1 MSLPDSADF
10 DQWYQTITASPR
22 WDPFVCR
29 WLDLPPRVQSTG
41 YLSGAGLTEVVERL
55 ELSPGETL
63 VEVGCGRAGYGLAAI
78 EAAGARLIGVDF
90 SSQALRAAEARAGQR
105 GLGRRTR
112 FQRGDLTHTGLAAAV
127 ADAVLCVD
135 AIHFAREVS
144 AAAAECARLLRPGG
158 PLVIT
163 TWEAASPEAAEL
175 LPERIRRMDIRRD
188 LLGAGFVDVELLH
201 RPHWSDTEVSFWR
214 AAAGLDPGTDPAMAA
229 LRDEAAEFL
238 PLATA
243 LKRLLVVARKPD

>member
-1 MSLPDSADF
+1 MSIPNSADF
-10 DQWYQTITASPR
+10 DQWYQVITDSHR

-41 YLSGAGLTEVVERL
+41 YLSGAGLTEVLERL
-55 ELSPGETL
+55 ELSPGDTL

-78 EAAGARLIGVDF
+78 EGAGARLIGVDF
-90 SSQALRAAEARAGQR
+90 ASQALRAAEARAEQR
-105 GLGRRTR
+105 GLGKRTR
-112 FQRGDLTHTGLAAAV
+112 FQRGDLTHTGLPGGQ

-135 AIHFAREVS
+135 SIHFAREVS
-144 AAAAECARLLRPGG
+144 AAAAECARLLRPGC

-175 LPERIRRMDIRRD
+175 LPDRIGRMDIGRD
-188 LLGAGFVDVELLH
+188 LLGAGFEDIEVLH
-201 RPHWSDTEVSFWR
+201 RPHWSETEVSFWR
-214 AAAGLDPGTDPAMAA
+214 AAAALDPGTDPAMAA
-229 LRDEAAEFL
+229 LRDEATEFL

-243 LKRLLVVARKPD
+243 LKRLLVVARKPG